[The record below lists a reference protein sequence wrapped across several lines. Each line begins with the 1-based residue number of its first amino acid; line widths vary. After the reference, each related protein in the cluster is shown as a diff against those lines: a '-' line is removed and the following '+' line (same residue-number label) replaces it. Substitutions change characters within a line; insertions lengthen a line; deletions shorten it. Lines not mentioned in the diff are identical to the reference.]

1 MINPYICNEDKEK
14 EPSMWKEI
22 QIPQNLVQSK
32 IEDLFEIKKKNDH
45 VDLDADFVIIDPDV
59 KPVNDLASIKGK
71 ALV

>member
-1 MINPYICNEDKEK
+1 
-14 EPSMWKEI
+14 MWKEI

>member
-1 MINPYICNEDKEK
+1 
-14 EPSMWKEI
+14 MWKEI

-59 KPVNDLASIKGK
+59 KPESNLTSIKGK